1 MLDRV
6 VPEVDL
12 LRCFDAELA
21 PLWVPQTVQ
30 FAMQVHLTQ
39 GRYSLDLEIGL
50 SLFDSYKRF
59 LDIVGAWCYFN
70 IHHCFHMKVRQPC

>member
-6 VPEVDL
+6 VLEVDL
-12 LRCFDAELA
+12 LGCFDAELA

-30 FAMQVHLTQ
+30 FALQVSLTQ

-50 SLFDSYKRF
+50 SLFNSYELF
-59 LDIVGAWCYFN
+59 LEEY
-70 IHHCFHMKVRQPC
+70 